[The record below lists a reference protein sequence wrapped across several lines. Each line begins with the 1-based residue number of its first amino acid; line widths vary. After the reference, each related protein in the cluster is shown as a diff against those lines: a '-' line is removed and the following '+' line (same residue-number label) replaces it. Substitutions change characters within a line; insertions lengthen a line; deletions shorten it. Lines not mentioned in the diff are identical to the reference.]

1 MILKNRNDSIPNYNK
16 TDITE
21 FLRTMENNSSKEIRL
36 LCNNFDQAKYFM
48 ETQTID
54 LKIVKQVCYG
64 MIKT

>member
-36 LCNNFDQAKYFM
+36 LCNNFDQAKYFI
-48 ETQTID
+48 ETAQCPTRLTRLEGI
-54 LKIVKQVCYG
+54 LSIS
-64 MIKT
+64 